1 MQNSLKTQIESHIEF
16 KAWYRKIINDFNFDP
31 QKDRTARDYLSHI
44 LEKKTN
50 SYNLEEVLLSFQE
63 NIQKKEYICVYG

>member
-31 QKDRTARDYLSHI
+31 QKDRVARDYLSHI
-44 LEKKTN
+44 LEKKK
-50 SYNLEEVLLSFQE
+50 Q
-63 NIQKKEYICVYG
+63 II